1 MNELHGVQLSE
12 NNLGNEKGETEEGE
26 NGRGREESE
35 ERREPKKKWD
45 SPR

>member
-26 NGRGREESE
+26 NGRGRAKGT
-35 ERREPKKKWD
+35 KKKVG
-45 SPR
+45 